1 MISAA
6 MSTLQKEVVHI
17 SSDLYG
23 QILKKLEDSKG
34 EFSTA
39 DEYVEFIVRETL
51 SSDSSGSLSG
61 EDEET
66 IKDRLKSL
74 GYI

>member
-1 MISAA
+1 MTFVA
-6 MSTLQKEVVHI
+6 MTTVQKEVVHI

-23 QILKKLEDSKG
+23 QILKKLKDTNG
-34 EFSTA
+34 EFKTA
-39 DEYVEFIVRETL
+39 DEYVEFIVREML
-51 SSDSSGSLSG
+51 ANDSSDSFSG
-61 EDEET
+61 EDEDK